1 MAVTK
6 QLPREQW
13 KEYFD
18 NFTKAFLEDLN
29 PEDAVVEIV
38 DPKLGDQF
46 ESDYARVIG
55 VSYDPKDNVFE
66 VALEGW
72 IISSI
77 TQRDLGGGGGQRVC
91 EYDRSRA
98 RGRHERD
105 HPAAER
111 GAAAGAA
118 IIAQ

>member
-6 QLPREQW
+6 QLPRAQW

-46 ESDYARVIG
+46 ESSHARVLG
-55 VSYDPKDNVFE
+55 VTYDPKDNVFE
-66 VALEGW
+66 VALEGVDHLIYQPKEIW
-72 IISSI
+72 VVEEDNGFVSTIEVVRDDGTKEVIRLQSVGL
-77 TQRDLGGGGGQRVC
+77 QR
-91 EYDRSRA
+91 
-98 RGRHERD
+98 
-105 HPAAER
+105 
-111 GAAAGAA
+111 
-118 IIAQ
+118 AQQ

>member
-6 QLPREQW
+6 QLPRAQW
-13 KEYFD
+13 REYFD

-55 VSYDPKDNVFE
+55 VTYDPKDNVFE
-66 VALEGW
+66 IALDGVDHLIYHPKEIWVEEEDNGFVRTIEVVREGGTKE
-72 IISSI
+72 IIRLQSI
-77 TQRDLGGGGGQRVC
+77 GVRRV
-91 EYDRSRA
+91 
-98 RGRHERD
+98 
-105 HPAAER
+105 
-111 GAAAGAA
+111 
-118 IIAQ
+118 QQ

>member
-6 QLPREQW
+6 QLRRAQW

-18 NFTKAFLEDLN
+18 NFTKAFLKDLN

-55 VSYDPKDNVFE
+55 ITYDPKDNVFE
-66 VALEGW
+66 VALEGV
-72 IISSI
+72 
-77 TQRDLGGGGGQRVC
+77 DHLVEG
-91 EYDRSRA
+91 
-98 RGRHERD
+98 D
-105 HPAAER
+105 HPAAEC
-111 GAAAGAA
+111 GVAASVAVMKQQKACVW
-118 IIAQ
+118 

>member
-38 DPKLGDQF
+38 NPKLGDQF

-66 VALEGW
+66 VALEGVDHLVYHPKEIW
-72 IISSI
+72 VVEEDNGFVSTIEVVREDDTKEIIRLQSVGL
-77 TQRDLGGGGGQRVC
+77 QR
-91 EYDRSRA
+91 
-98 RGRHERD
+98 
-105 HPAAER
+105 
-111 GAAAGAA
+111 
-118 IIAQ
+118 AQQ